1 MTQSGPTLASSTSRP
16 LRLSLREDLQVQTQS
31 YLGRQYWI
39 VKDPIALKYYR
50 FEEEEYL
57 LLSWADGQ
65 TSLEQMQR
73 RLESRFAPQ
82 KKTVSEIQHFDVKN
96 VERLFR
102 TSFRFDFEGW
112 IPTVC

>member
-1 MTQSGPTLASSTSRP
+1 MTQSGPKLASSTSRP

-73 RLESRFAPQ
+73 RFECRFAPQ
-82 KKTVSEIQHFDVKN
+82 K
-96 VERLFR
+96 
-102 TSFRFDFEGW
+102 
-112 IPTVC
+112 